1 MKKIYTFIFFLLSFN
16 VGAQT
21 GIPIP
26 EFDQFEVAMQRFMQR
41 WEILGASVAFGTED
55 RLVYARAFGYAD
67 LARTEP
73 LQPYHLLRVASL
85 SKPVTAMAILK
96 LVEQGRL
103 DLAGKAFGPQGY
115 LQSEYYTSVITDQRV
130 YDITVQQLLEHSAG
144 WDRLVGCDG
153 YGSCDPVD
161 FPLHVAQ
168 KQNVPSPVGDST
180 MVRFLLGKRL
190 NFAPGTRYAYSN
202 IGYLV
207 LGKIVEAVTGQG
219 YEAWVQSNLLA
230 PAGALEAHLGYDLP
244 KGRLEREAEYQSQ
257 YRTLACN
264 GSGQTV
270 PAAYG
275 GFHLEAMSAHGGW
288 VCSARDLVRLVQA
301 VEGGPD
307 RPGLL
312 TPATLATLVRP
323 STPEPGYAKGWQV
336 NRTGN
341 RWHGGRLDGTA
352 TYLVRTAGG
361 YTWAILLNTCPSTPA
376 FWQELDQLGWVAVR
390 GANGWPPH
398 NLSTPLQNAS
408 ALTASQDSASVLLRW
423 TRGTG
428 TRRLVLMRADGPVD
442 VFPTDGIRYKAAP
455 FGQGEPLGHGTYVVA
470 DETAD
475 SLSIRNLDAR
485 HSYHI
490 RVVEYADNAATN
502 NQPVYTLDGNPTLV
516 LQPAGE
522 LALNVY
528 PNPAHEEV
536 AVAGTSLTLPYEV
549 LSQDGRRVSNGQMVP
564 GQTIPVVDLQPG
576 TYFIRFQ
583 APEGPISRRFVKE

>member
-1 MKKIYTFIFFLLSFN
+1 MLSFN

-21 GIPIP
+21 GIPVS
-26 EFDQFEVAMQRFMQR
+26 EFRQFEVALQRFMQR
-41 WEILGASVAFGTED
+41 WEILGASVAFGKDD
-55 RLVYARAFGYAD
+55 RLVYARSFGYAD
-67 LARTEP
+67 QARTEP

-85 SKPVTAMAILK
+85 SKPVTAMAVLK
-96 LVEQGRL
+96 LVEQGRIN
-103 DLAGKAFGPQGY
+103 LAGKAFGPQGY
-115 LQSEYYTSVITDQRV
+115 LQSPYYTSVITDQRV

-168 KQNVPSPVGDST
+168 KLKVPSPVGDSA
-180 MVRFLLGKRL
+180 MVRFLLAKRL
-190 NFAPGTRYAYSN
+190 NFTPGTRYAYSN

-219 YEAWVQSNLLA
+219 YETWVHNNLLV
-230 PAGALEAHLGYDLP
+230 PAGALEAHLGHDLASG
-244 KGRLEREAEYQSQ
+244 KLEREAEYQSQ
-257 YRTLACN
+257 YQTLACN

-307 RPGLL
+307 HPGLL
-312 TPATLATLVRP
+312 TPSTLATLARP
-323 STPEPGYAKGWQV
+323 SAASPGYAKGWQV
-336 NRTGN
+336 NRFGN

-376 FWQELDQLGWVAVR
+376 FWQELDQLGWVAVPT
-390 GANGWPPH
+390 AAGWPSH
-398 NLSTPLQNAS
+398 NLSAPLQNAT
-408 ALTASQDSASVLLRW
+408 ALTATKDSASVLLRW
-423 TRGTG
+423 THGTG
-428 TRRLVLMRADGPVD
+428 NRRLVLMRADGPVD
-442 VFPTDGIRYKAAP
+442 VFPTDGVRYTAAP

-475 SLSIRNLDAR
+475 SLSIRNLDPR

-490 RVVEYADNAATN
+490 RVVEYADNTVTS
-502 NQPVYTLDGNPTLV
+502 NQPLYTLDGNPTLV
-516 LQPAGE
+516 LEPAGA
-522 LALNVY
+522 LALDVY
-528 PNPAHEEV
+528 PNPAHEDL
-536 AVAGTSLTLPYEV
+536 AVAGASFALPYEV
-549 LSQDGRRVSNGQMVP
+549 MSQDGLRVTGGQMTP
-564 GQTIPVVDLQPG
+564 GQTIPVVNLQPG

-583 APEGPISRRFVKE
+583 APEGIVSRRFVKE